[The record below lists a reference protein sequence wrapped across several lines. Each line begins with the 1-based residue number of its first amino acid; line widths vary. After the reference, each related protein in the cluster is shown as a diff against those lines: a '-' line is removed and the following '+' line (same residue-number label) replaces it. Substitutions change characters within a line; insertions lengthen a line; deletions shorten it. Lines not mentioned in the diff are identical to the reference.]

1 MNKRIL
7 TLFLSLTLLL
17 SLAACG
23 SKDTNATDARR
34 EANEIVVGIAQDL
47 ENSLDP
53 YTSVTAANR
62 EVLFNV
68 FEGLVKPDADGNLI
82 PAVAERWEISDD
94 QLTYTF
100 HLRPGV
106 KFHDDSKVTA
116 MDVAWSIDK
125 AMQSGSW
132 EALDNI
138 DAIDIGSDYVSVVL
152 KAADSDFLSYMTLEI
167 GRAHV

>member
-1 MNKRIL
+1 MNKHIL

-23 SKDTNATDARR
+23 GNADTTDARR
-34 EANEIVVGIAQDL
+34 DANEIVVGIAQDL

-68 FEGLVKPDADGNLI
+68 FEGLVKPDADGNLS
-82 PAVAERWEISDD
+82 PAVAERWEVSDD

-106 KFHDDSKVTA
+106 KFHDGSEVTA

-138 DAIDIGSDYVSVVL
+138 CLLYTSPSPR
-152 KAADSDFLSYMTLEI
+152 DS
-167 GRAHV
+167 

>member
-23 SKDTNATDARR
+23 GNADTTDARR
-34 EANEIVVGIAQDL
+34 DANEIVVGIAQDL

-68 FEGLVKPDADGNLI
+68 IEGLVKPDADGTLTIAPTPDKSLGWAKAAYDSPVGRIVSCWRYDGDAVTYEFEI
-82 PAVAERWEISDD
+82 PAN
-94 QLTYTF
+94 LTADVT
-100 HLRPGV
+100 LPDGRKLTLAPGKHIV
-106 KFHDDSKVTA
+106 
-116 MDVAWSIDK
+116 
-125 AMQSGSW
+125 
-132 EALDNI
+132 
-138 DAIDIGSDYVSVVL
+138 
-152 KAADSDFLSYMTLEI
+152 
-167 GRAHV
+167 

>member
-100 HLRPGV
+100 HLR
-106 KFHDDSKVTA
+106 SSTTA
-116 MDVAWSIDK
+116 ARSRQWMSHGR
-125 AMQSGSW
+125 STRLCSP
-132 EALDNI
+132 
-138 DAIDIGSDYVSVVL
+138 
-152 KAADSDFLSYMTLEI
+152 AA
-167 GRAHV
+167 GRRWIISTP